1 MQLDVK
7 RPLDMNIIINA
18 LDLAKEG
25 RCAIL
30 DAMAIQPRPSLKETA
45 PRVEIV
51 RFDPN
56 RKRGM
61 LYKTVFVE
69 SNQIILVLILTS
81 LSLSTPHRSCWTWW
95 SCFTTA

>member
-7 RPLDMNIIINA
+7 RPLDMNVIIDA

-25 RCAIL
+25 RYAIL
-30 DAMAIQPRPSLKETA
+30 DAMAIQPRPSLKQTA

-61 LYKTVFVE
+61 LYLKQCLSSQVKSKE
-69 SNQIILVLILTS
+69 SYLLIP
-81 LSLSTPHRSCWTWW
+81 LSLSYPT
-95 SCFTTA
+95 

>member
-30 DAMAIQPRPSLKETA
+30 DAMTIQPRPSLKQTA

-61 LYKTVFVE
+61 WSVE
-69 SNQIILVLILTS
+69 YRVCRVKSEYVTLILIS
-81 LSLSTPHRSCWTWW
+81 LSLSYPT
-95 SCFTTA
+95 

>member
-7 RPLDMNIIINA
+7 RPLDMNVIIDA

-25 RCAIL
+25 RCVIL

-61 LYKTVFVE
+61 LYLKQCL
-69 SNQIILVLILTS
+69 SNQIILVLILIS
-81 LSLSTPHRSCWTWW
+81 LSLSYPT
-95 SCFTTA
+95 